1 MASPLCV
8 LIAMLSFLIRRVAAL
23 IPTVFLVITISF
35 FLLHL
40 IPGDPAAVLLGPNAT
55 PEQIS
60 TLRRSLGLDRPVVV
74 QYIKYIWRTLQGDL
88 GKSIYFQQPVVTVI
102 LAHAEASFLLASL
115 ALIVVIVIGVSSG
128 IASAVLSKTIYD
140 KIFLSFALLGASI
153 PSFWLGLLL
162 MLLFGVRFRILPT
175 SGFVSIVATGNLAN
189 LRYLVLPALTLGFVN
204 SAVVARV
211 TRSAMLEVLHQQY
224 VDVARAKGLHNAKVI
239 FWHALRNAAIPV
251 VTVLSFVFAGMMAT
265 AVVTENVFAIPGIG
279 RLVVQSVLRRDYPM
293 IQGIMVF
300 VAFLYLVINIL
311 TDMAYTFLDPRV
323 RVT

>member
-1 MASPLCV
+1 
-8 LIAMLSFLIRRVAAL
+8 MLSFLIRRVAAL